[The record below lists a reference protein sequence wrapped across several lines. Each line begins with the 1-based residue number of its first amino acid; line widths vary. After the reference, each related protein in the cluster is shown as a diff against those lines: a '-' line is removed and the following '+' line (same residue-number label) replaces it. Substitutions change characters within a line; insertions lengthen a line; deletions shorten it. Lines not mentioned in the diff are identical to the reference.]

1 MTARISRKALR
12 DMAATVGATDVTQWH
27 MDELTRL
34 RSTTECVAV
43 SVGTYGMSAGLFV
56 DDRGRFYV
64 VPGRSTA
71 LFVLR

>member
-1 MTARISRKALR
+1 MTATITRKALR
-12 DMAATVGATDVTQWH
+12 DMAETVNATNVTQWP

-34 RSTTECVAV
+34 KSTIECVAV

-56 DDRGRFYV
+56 DDSGKFYV